1 MIIIIISPKT
11 IGSVNYH
18 EYYCQ
23 YTNFHLSV
31 LYLPSTCKEFI
42 QRLGH
47 DEPLQFAN
55 SNILHFSILSFQILL
70 LEWRT
75 VHWASYSLYCL
86 LRYTCLYNMGHQ
98 CPTLE
103 GETGVIYRLFSIFL
117 PRQYVMQFPRNFGSC
132 CSTACSYITRLNKLW
147 FSYCNDSSTFGL

>member
-42 QRLGH
+42 QKLGH

-70 LEWRT
+70 LEWEQYT
-75 VHWASYSLYCL
+75 EHPTHCIIYSGTLAS
-86 LRYTCLYNMGHQ
+86 TIW
-98 CPTLE
+98 
-103 GETGVIYRLFSIFL
+103 VISA
-117 PRQYVMQFPRNFGSC
+117 PH
-132 CSTACSYITRLNKLW
+132 
-147 FSYCNDSSTFGL
+147 